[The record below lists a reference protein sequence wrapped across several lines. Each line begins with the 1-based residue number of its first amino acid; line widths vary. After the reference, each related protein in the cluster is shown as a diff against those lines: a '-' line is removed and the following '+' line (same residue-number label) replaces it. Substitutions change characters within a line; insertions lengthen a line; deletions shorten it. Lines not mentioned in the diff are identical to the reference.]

1 MGMKANSGYFLRTNG
16 ALKYK
21 LNIQYFASK
30 IFRKD
35 GHTDY
40 RRIADNRELFYDKSV
55 SQISNAMKEQ
65 GYETTIRK
73 STHSGSNAKFIVV
86 GNSNKSKNI
95 TTVEVSPGTP
105 RHGNVP
111 YVRIS
116 TSDLGKFKVINGTKT
131 QYKTDGSEK
140 SKLIFKRRMKNDI
153 NK

>member
-1 MGMKANSGYFLRTNG
+1 MGMKANSGYFSKTAG
-16 ALKYK
+16 ALKHK

-40 RRIADNRELFYDKSV
+40 KRIADNRELFYDKSV
-55 SQISNAMKEQ
+55 SQINSAMKEQ

-73 STHSGSNAKFIVV
+73 STHSGSRAKFIVV
-86 GNSNKSKNI
+86 GNSNQNRNV
-95 TTVEVSPGTP
+95 TAVEVTPGSP

-116 TSDLGKFKVINGTKT
+116 TSDLGKFKVINGTKS

-140 SKLIFKRRMKNDI
+140 AKLIFRRKSKWN
-153 NK
+153 

>member
-1 MGMKANSGYFLRTNG
+1 MGMKANSGNFTRTKG

-21 LNIQYFASK
+21 LNIQFFASK

-40 RRIADNRELFYDKSV
+40 KRIADNRELFYGKNAN
-55 SQISNAMKEQ
+55 QISAAMKQQ

-73 STHSGSNAKFIVV
+73 STHSNSKAKFIVV
-86 GNSNKSKNI
+86 GNSDKNRNV
-95 TTVEVSPGTP
+95 TTVEVTPGSP

-140 SKLIFKRRMKNDI
+140 AKLIFRRKS
-153 NK
+153 K